1 MSRAEIRRARREE
14 NKKKAT
20 FVMTEEEI
28 MKIRKQE
35 DDRARKMIHEKSD
48 QIAEDILKMMIVIPT
63 NVLIN
68 DYWQK
73 TAKKRI
79 PQFVDDCMSL
89 YQSWSEGTVS
99 MEEMQKL
106 TEEYSG
112 IKLIESGSDVEKTM
126 KEKH

>member
-35 DDRARKMIHEKSD
+35 YDRARKTIHEKSD

-89 YQSWSEGTVS
+89 YQSWSEGTIS
-99 MEEMQKL
+99 MEELQKR

>member
-35 DDRARKMIHEKSD
+35 YDRARKTIHEKSD

-79 PQFVDDCMSL
+79 PIFVEEGMNL
-89 YQSWSEGTVS
+89 YQALSDGHVS
-99 MEEMQKL
+99 RE
-106 TEEYSG
+106 
-112 IKLIESGSDVEKTM
+112 
-126 KEKH
+126 

>member
-1 MSRAEIRRARREE
+1 MSRAEIRREQREQK
-14 NKKKAT
+14 KKKAT
-20 FVMTEEEI
+20 FIMTEEEI

-35 DDRARKMIHEKSD
+35 YDRARKTIHEKSD